1 MKLLKR
7 FGIPVLLVAAVVYLM
22 WPKAGDVSGSEARAL
37 VDKGALLLDVRTP
50 GEFAGGHIEGAVN
63 IPVQELGQRLAELGD
78 KDRPIVVYCRSG
90 KRSLQAALCL
100 RSQGHTQVRHVHGGL
115 ALRPVA
121 VGACDWA

>member
-22 WPKAGDVSGSEARAL
+22 WPKGGDVSGSEARAL

-90 KRSLQAALCL
+90 KRSSRAAGVLKGA
-100 RSQGHTQVRHVHGGL
+100 GHGAVHDL
-115 ALRPVA
+115 
-121 VGACDWA
+121 GAMSRW